1 MSWLS
6 SFRTTTFRMV
16 ALAAGVFAV
25 LGMALVMVLSALVE
39 TVADQRFDRVA
50 ATTAQSVLVAQERGG
65 FKALRAE
72 VAARATRTPPSL
84 RLYLLE
90 DPGGTVVAGNLPVWP
105 EGLAHQA
112 GNMTVRLDQDGVSVA
127 RVAAIAVPGGGFLL
141 VGTPIPERQRILS
154 LEIEALAAMAGL
166 MLLIGTL
173 AGMVIAKRV
182 LGRLDAVNRTASTIL
197 AGNLAHRVPV
207 TGGGDEFDALAANIN
222 IMLDRIEGLLATVH
236 SVTHNIAH
244 DLRAP
249 LNRLRGRLEL
259 ALMTPRSVDDYQQ
272 ALAAAIAEADEIIN
286 TFNAL
291 LAIARLE
298 GGTSGARSEPVDV
311 SDLVECLADLY
322 QPLAEENDLTLV
334 VDILAG
340 QWIRGDRHLLSQA
353 LSNLVDNA
361 IKYSPPGGRLHVGV
375 ERAGDWVRLS
385 VKDDGPGIPADQ
397 RDAVLQPFVRLDPAR
412 SNPGSGLG
420 LSLVE
425 AVAEFHGARLTLADN
440 QPGLAVFID
449 CPVSS
454 APR

>member
-25 LGMALVMVLSALVE
+25 LGLVLILVLSFLLE
-39 TVADQRFDRVA
+39 TVSDQRFDRVA
-50 ATTAQSVLVAQERGG
+50 ATSAQAVLAAQERGG
-65 FKALRAE
+65 FNALRAE
-72 VAARATRTPPSL
+72 VADRAARTSPSL

-90 DPGGTVVAGNLPVWP
+90 DPSGTVVAGNLPTWP
-105 EGLAHQA
+105 RDLAHQA
-112 GNMTVRLDQDGVSVA
+112 GSATIGVDQDGILVA
-127 RVAAIAVPGGGFLL
+127 RVSTIPVAGGGFLL
-141 VGTPIPERQRILS
+141 VGTPIPERQRIMN
-154 LEIEALAAMAGL
+154 LEIEALAVMAGL
-166 MLLIGTL
+166 MALIGTA
-173 AGMVIAKRV
+173 AGLVIAKRV
-182 LGRLDAVNRTASTIL
+182 LGRLDVVNRTASTIL
-197 AGNLAHRVPV
+197 AGNLAQRVPV
-207 TGGGDEFDALAANIN
+207 SGRGDEFDSLAANIN

-259 ALMTPRSVDDYQQ
+259 ALMTQRSPDDYQQ
-272 ALAAAIAEADEIIN
+272 ALAAAITEADEIIN
-286 TFNAL
+286 TFNAM

-298 GGTSGARSEPVDV
+298 GGASGARSDPVDV
-311 SDLVECLADLY
+311 SELVECLADLY
-322 QPLAEENDLTLV
+322 QPLAEENDLTLAV
-334 VDILAG
+334 EVLAG

-361 IKYSPPGGRLHVGV
+361 IKYSPPGGRLHLGV
-375 ERAGDWVRLS
+375 ERVGDWVRLS
-385 VKDDGPGIPADQ
+385 VKDDGPGIAADQ
-397 RDAVLQPFVRLDPAR
+397 RQAVLQPFVRLDPAR
-412 SNPGSGLG
+412 STPGSGLG
-420 LSLVE
+420 LSLVA
-425 AVAEFHGARLTLADN
+425 AVAEFHNARLTLADN